1 MNCIFCKIARKE
13 APATVVYEDDETL
26 VFENI
31 RPLAPIHLLAIPKK
45 HIPSIDEIEDDDVKL
60 LGQTVIAARNAARDK
75 GLDESGY
82 KLVVN
87 VGEGGGQEIF
97 HLHFHI
103 LGGWESE
110 KERDV
115 PGMP

>member
-1 MNCIFCKIARKE
+1 MNCIFCKIIEKD
-13 APATVVYEDDETL
+13 APATVAYEDDKTL
-26 VFENI
+26 VFESI
-31 RPLAPIHLLAIPKK
+31 RPVAPIHLLAIPKK
-45 HIPSIDEIEDDDVKL
+45 HISSINEIEDGDEKL
-60 LGQTVIAARNAARDK
+60 IGQTVIAARNAARDK

-103 LGGWESE
+103 LGGWRREE
-110 KERDV
+110 DRDV
-115 PGMP
+115 PEMP